1 MIRLEAKGL
10 IGNTPVVKLN
20 HLVTED
26 MADVFVKLEGMNMSG
41 SIKVRAALGMIEGA
55 EKEGLLKPGMAI
67 IEPTS
72 GNTGIA
78 LALIGKMK
86 GYRVVIVMPDT
97 MSVERRNIIKAYG
110 AELVLTDGRKG
121 MSGAINEATAI
132 SENPKYFM
140 PQQFNNRYNS
150 QIHYETTGQEII
162 DDFDTLDAFVSSI
175 GTGGTIT
182 GAGKRLKEHYKD
194 IRIYGVEPEES
205 PVLSGG
211 SAGPHKIQ
219 GIGAG
224 FVPKVLDVDVM
235 DEILKVSSDASFKMT
250 KQLLDEEGLFVGI
263 STGAAVE
270 AALRVAKTLGAGK
283 SVLVISPD
291 SGDKYISSQIF

>member
-1 MIRLEAKGL
+1 MIRLESKGL

-20 HLVTED
+20 HLVTGD
-26 MADVFVKLEGMNMSG
+26 MADIYVKLEGMNMSG
-41 SIKVRAALGMIEGA
+41 SIKVRPALGMIEGA
-55 EKEGLLKPGMAI
+55 EKDGVLKQGMTI

-86 GYRVVIVMPDT
+86 GYRVIIVMPDT

-110 AELVLTDGRKG
+110 AELILTDGRKG
-121 MSGAINEATAI
+121 MTGAINEATAI
-132 SENPKYFM
+132 AENPKYFM

-150 QIHYETTGQEII
+150 QIHYDTTGQEII
-162 DDFDTLDAFVSSI
+162 DDFETLDAFVSSI

-182 GAGKRLKEHYKD
+182 GAGKRLKEHYLD
-194 IRIYGVEPEES
+194 ICIYGVEPEES

-224 FVPKVLDVDVM
+224 FVPKVLDVDIM
-235 DEILKVSSDASFKMT
+235 DDVLKVSSEASFKMT
-250 KQLLDEEGLFVGI
+250 KRLLDEEGLFVGV

-270 AALRVAKTLGAGK
+270 AALSVAKRLGVGK
-283 SVLVISPD
+283 RVLVISPD
-291 SGDKYISSQIF
+291 SGDKYISSNIF

>member
-26 MADVFVKLEGMNMSG
+26 MADVYVKLEGMNMSG